1 MDINK
6 KKEKETSIA
15 TQNLASKKHLYWSSY
30 QFKLDYE
37 KWTVI
42 NQEGN
47 TYREEIDHRASC

>member
-15 TQNLASKKHLYWSSY
+15 TQNLASKKHLYSSY

-42 NQEGN
+42 NQQGN